1 MDDLT
6 LMGSDGLVHRV
17 YVAIKKRQFQSDKWL
32 LCTREN
38 LYRLVPDGTG
48 KVVTC
53 LQCLTTELPER
64 RWDET
69 Y

>member
-6 LMGSDGLVHRV
+6 HMGSDGLVHRV
-17 YVAIKKRQFQSDKWL
+17 YAAPKKRQFQSNKWL

-38 LYRLVPDGTG
+38 LYRLEPDRTG

-53 LQCLTTELPER
+53 LQCLTTEPRER
-64 RWDET
+64 RWDEMD
-69 Y
+69 